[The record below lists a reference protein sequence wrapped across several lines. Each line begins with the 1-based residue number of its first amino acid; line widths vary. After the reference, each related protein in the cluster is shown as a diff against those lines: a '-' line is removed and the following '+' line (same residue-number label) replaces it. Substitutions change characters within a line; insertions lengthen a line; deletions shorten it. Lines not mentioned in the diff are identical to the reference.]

1 MRYLSDLHTHTLV
14 SGHAY
19 STLIENVKHCS
30 EIGMK
35 ILGVSDHGPTMPGAP
50 HNWYFHNLRVLPRVI
65 NDVIILRGCESN
77 ILTVEGDLDIGDHP
91 SLDYLIASLH
101 EVCFKPKTKEENTN
115 AILNVLDKYNSLQI
129 LGHLGNP
136 SYELNFDK
144 ILKKAKEKDVMIEI
158 NNSSLLGNS
167 RKGSDI
173 ICKNIALLCKEYG
186 VKIILSSDSHFCT
199 TIGVFDNAIEMLREI
214 GMPQELI
221 MNEPS
226 KLLAQLHSKGKALDL
241 EI

>member
-1 MRYLSDLHTHTLV
+1 MNYLSDLHTHTLA

-19 STLIENVKHCS
+19 TTLLENVKHCADK
-30 EIGMK
+30 GMK

-50 HNWYFHNLRVLPRVI
+50 HNWHFHNLRVLPRVI
-65 NDVIILRGCESN
+65 DDVIILRGCESN
-77 ILTVEGDLDIGDHP
+77 ILNTNGDLDIGDHP

-101 EVCFKPKTKEENTN
+101 EVCFKPSTKEDNTN

-136 SYELNFDK
+136 SYELDYDK
-144 ILKKAKEKDVMIEI
+144 ILKKAKERDVMIEI
-158 NNSSLLGNS
+158 NNTSLVGNS

-173 ICKNIALLCKEYG
+173 VCRDIALLCKEYG
-186 VKIILSSDSHFCT
+186 VKIILNSDAHFCNS
-199 TIGVFDNAIEMLREI
+199 IGMFDNAIEMLKEI
-214 GMPQELI
+214 EMPEELI
-221 MNEPS
+221 MNEPY